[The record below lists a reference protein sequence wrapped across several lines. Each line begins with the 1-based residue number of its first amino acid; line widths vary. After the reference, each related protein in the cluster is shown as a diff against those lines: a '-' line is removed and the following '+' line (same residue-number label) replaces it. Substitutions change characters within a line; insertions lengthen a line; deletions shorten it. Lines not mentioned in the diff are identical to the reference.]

1 MLVEYGATHYN
12 DDFPT
17 SGEYLVGFSLTL
29 NDLRGGSATATIY
42 SDEGGSFAPTTVK
55 ATYSSENTDDWDVF
69 DLYYFLD
76 RGSKSGAAAHI
87 KFVLDI
93 TYPDNFSERIE
104 SNEMFIYSGTFI
116 TASGT
121 NVTNTSDGSVLT
133 MSFTIDS
140 DLVDPNEIDL
150 NNAYHSLFRVIDDD
164 NSEYVALPAPTVERN
179 GASVRFIYNLTDVLP
194 PGQYKYEIALSY
206 DDWEGY
212 TIETF
217 NID

>member
-1 MLVEYGATHYN
+1 MHYN

-29 NDLRGGSATATIY
+29 NDLRGGSATATVY

-55 ATYSSENTDDWDVF
+55 ATYSGENTDYWNVF
-69 DLYYFLD
+69 DLYYFLN
-76 RGSKSGAAAHI
+76 RGSNPGAAAHI

-104 SNEMFIYSGTFI
+104 SDEMFIYSGTFV
-116 TASGT
+116 TASGAT
-121 NVTNTSDGSVLT
+121 VTDVSDGQVLT
-133 MSFTIDS
+133 LTFTIDS
-140 DLVDPNEIDL
+140 DLVDPNEIDV
-150 NNAYHSLFRVIDDD
+150 NNAYYSLFRVIDDE
-164 NSEYVALPAPTVERN
+164 NSEYVPLPAPTVERN
-179 GASVRFIYNLTDVLP
+179 GDSVRYIFHLTDILT
-194 PGQYKYEIALSY
+194 PGQYKFDLALYY

>member
-1 MLVEYGATHYN
+1 MHYN
-12 DDFPT
+12 DDFPNN
-17 SGEYLVGFSLTL
+17 GEYLVGFSMIL
-29 NDLRGGSATATIY
+29 NDLRGGSATATVY

-55 ATYSSENTDDWDVF
+55 ATYSGENTDYWDVF

-76 RGSKSGAAAHI
+76 RESNPGAAAHI

-133 MSFTIDS
+133 MSFTIDGS
-140 DLVDPNEIDL
+140 LVDLSAIDF
-150 NNAYHSLFRVIDDD
+150 NDVYCSLYRVIDDD

-179 GASVRFIYNLTDVLP
+179 GAGVRYIYNLTDVLP
-194 PGQYKYEIALSY
+194 PGQYKYDIALYY